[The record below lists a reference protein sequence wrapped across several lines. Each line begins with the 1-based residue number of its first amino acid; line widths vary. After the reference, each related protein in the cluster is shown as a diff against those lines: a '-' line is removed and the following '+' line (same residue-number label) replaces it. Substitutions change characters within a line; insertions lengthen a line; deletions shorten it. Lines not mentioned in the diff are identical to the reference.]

1 LTLARRW
8 GIFTGFEVWFRRFMI
23 TTRMPQ
29 EVQMS
34 NPKHTR
40 LLKLLA
46 VLVGIVTITA
56 GGIYAWNRYQ
66 AAEKNRTSYTTFVQ
80 KVMAG
85 EIHRVRVKG
94 DLISAEDHA
103 GAKFKLYRPA
113 DAELSQLLLAR
124 EIDFSAKPQT
134 SPLSLPQTAIIL
146 LLMVP
151 LFFIG
156 KRLGVFNRT
165 KVKPISGSHSKTF
178 FVDVAGAEEAKADLC
193 EIVDFL
199 KDPRKFTRLGGK
211 MPTGVLLVGP
221 PGTGKTLLARAV
233 AGEAG
238 VPFFAMSG
246 SEFVEMYVG
255 VGASRVRDLFAQGKK
270 VAPCIIFLDELDAV
284 GRRRESGGNG
294 ASDERDQTLNQL
306 LVEMDGFSVTAGIVI
321 IAATNRPEVLDPA
334 LLRPGRF
341 DRQVVVGSPDIK
353 GREEILRV
361 HTRQIPLSPEVDLRL
376 IARGAP
382 GLSGADLANLV
393 NEAAILAARANKA
406 LVEMADFEIAK
417 DKVLMGA
424 ERKSLVLTEKMKLS
438 TAYHEAGHVLVAKLT
453 PGCDPV
459 HKVSIVPRGRALGV
473 MVQIP
478 EEDIHCYTKEMLL
491 GHIKVLMGGRAAED
505 LVFDTTTTGAG
516 NDLARATDMARKMV
530 CEWGMSA
537 VFGPVVFG
545 NVESS
550 PLPGGEGGRP
560 AKGFSDTTA
569 LEIDSEIRAIVTTAY
584 GEVRALLQAHRD
596 TLEHLVQALVARETL
611 DSAEIEAIMINSQKV

>member
-1 LTLARRW
+1 MHS
-8 GIFTGFEVWFRRFMI
+8 EVK
-23 TTRMPQ
+23 
-29 EVQMS
+29 MS
-34 NPKHTR
+34 NPKHIR
-40 LLKLLA
+40 VFKLLA
-46 VLVGIVTITA
+46 LLLGIITITG
-56 GGIYAWNRYQ
+56 GGIYAWNRYE
-66 AAEKNRTSYTTFVQ
+66 AAEKSQISYTTFVQ
-80 KVMAG
+80 KVNAG
-85 EIHRVRVKG
+85 EIHRVGIKG
-94 DLISAEDHA
+94 DIIIAEESA
-103 GAKFKLYRPA
+103 GAKFKLYLPP

-124 EIDFSAKPQT
+124 EIDFSARPQT
-134 SPLSLPQTAIIL
+134 SPISLFQAGFIL
-146 LLMVP
+146 LLLAP
-151 LFFIG
+151 LFFLG

-165 KVKPISGSHSKTF
+165 KAKPISGSHSKTF
-178 FVDVAGAEEAKADLC
+178 FVDVAGAEEAKADLR

-199 KDPRKFTRLGGK
+199 KDPQKFTRLGGR

-221 PGTGKTLLARAV
+221 PGTGKTLLARSV

-255 VGASRVRDLFAQGKK
+255 VGASRVRSLFTQGKK
-270 VAPCIIFLDELDAV
+270 VAPCIIFIDELDAV
-284 GRRRESGGNG
+284 GRRREGGGNG

-306 LVEMDGFSVTAGIVI
+306 LVEMDGFSVNAGIVV

-341 DRQVVVGSPDIK
+341 DRQVIVGSPDIK

-361 HTRQIPLSPEVDLRL
+361 HTRQVPLSPEVDLRL

-406 LVEMADFEIAK
+406 VVEMADFEVAK

-438 TAYHEAGHVLVAKLT
+438 TAYHEAGHVLVAKLI

-478 EEDIHCYTKEMLL
+478 EEDIHCYTRDMLL

-505 LVFDTTTTGAG
+505 LIFNTTTTGAG
-516 NDLARATDMARKMV
+516 NDLARATDMARRMV

-545 NVESS
+545 NSESS
-550 PLPGGEGGRP
+550 PFPGGDGSRP
-560 AKGFSDTTA
+560 AKSFSDTTA
-569 LEIDSEIRAIVTTAY
+569 MEIDSEIRSIVTTAY
-584 GEVRALLQAHRD
+584 DEVRALLQAHRD
-596 TLEHLVQALVARETL
+596 TLELLVQELVAKETL
-611 DSAEIEAIMINSQKV
+611 DSAEIEAIMAASRAKAGEWGAVSGEARGLRRIGGTLA

>member
-1 LTLARRW
+1 MV
-8 GIFTGFEVWFRRFMI
+8 FEVKM
-23 TTRMPQ
+23 
-29 EVQMS
+29 
-34 NPKHTR
+34 NNLKHTR

-46 VLVGIVTITA
+46 VLLGIITITA
-56 GGIYAWNRYQ
+56 GGIYAWNRYE
-66 AAEKNRTSYTTFVQ
+66 AAENGRTSYTTFVQ
-80 KVMAG
+80 KINAG
-85 EIHRVRVKG
+85 EIQQVRIKG
-94 DLISAEDHA
+94 DLITAQDTS
-103 GAKFKLYRPA
+103 GVKFKLHRPA
-113 DAELSQLLLAR
+113 DAELSQLLIAR

-134 SPLSLPQTAIIL
+134 SPISLPQAGLIL
-146 LLMVP
+146 LLMAP
-151 LFFIG
+151 LLFIG
-156 KRLGVFNRT
+156 KKLGVFNRT
-165 KVKPISGSHSKTF
+165 RAKPITGSHSKTF

-199 KDPRKFTRLGGK
+199 KDPRKFTRLGGR

-270 VAPCIIFLDELDAV
+270 VAPCIIFIDELDAV
-284 GRRRESGGNG
+284 GRRREGGGTG

-306 LVEMDGFSVTAGIVI
+306 LVEMDGFAATAGIVVV
-321 IAATNRPEVLDPA
+321 AATNRPEILDPA

-361 HTRQIPLSPEVDLRL
+361 HTRQIPLCPAVDLRL

-393 NEAAILAARANKA
+393 NEAAIIAARGNKA
-406 LVEMADFEIAK
+406 LVEMADFEVAK

-478 EEDIHCYTKEMLL
+478 EEDIHCYTRDMLL

-505 LVFDTTTTGAG
+505 LIFNTTTTGAG

-530 CEWGMSA
+530 CEWGMSS

-545 NVESS
+545 KSAS
-550 PLPGGEGGRP
+550 APFPGGDASRP
-560 AKGFSDTTA
+560 VNSFSDTTA

-584 GEVRALLQAHRD
+584 DQVRALIQAHRI
-596 TLEHLVQALVARETL
+596 TLEHLVRELVARETL
-611 DSAEIEAIMINSQKV
+611 DSAEIETIMTTARQPHAGAGHYDN